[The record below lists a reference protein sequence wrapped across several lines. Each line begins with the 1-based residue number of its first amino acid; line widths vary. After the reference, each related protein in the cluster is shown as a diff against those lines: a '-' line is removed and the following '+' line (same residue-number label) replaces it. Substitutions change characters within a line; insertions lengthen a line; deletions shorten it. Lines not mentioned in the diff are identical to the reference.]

1 MTEKLLQFI
10 WQFQYF
16 NRSHVRT
23 TQGEPLTIVFPGR
36 LNSNQGPD
44 FLDAKIRIG
53 ETLFAGS
60 VELHLKTSDWLRH
73 GHQQDKNYNNVI
85 LHVVLQHDQLFQNHI
100 LVLERFE
107 ETGHHWE
114 ETFWRLLARNFG
126 IKVNADAFEELA
138 QTISIKLLARHRS
151 SIH

>member
-100 LVLERFE
+100 PVLELQSRIPALLLE
-107 ETGHHWE
+107 RYATLQNET
-114 ETFWRLLARNFG
+114 
-126 IKVNADAFEELA
+126 AFIPCA
-138 QTISIKLLARHRS
+138 TTI
-151 SIH
+151 